1 MVHYLISCRSL
12 TWAQRMGRTLE
23 RAGIT
28 AGIIRAPHDRIPEGC
43 GYCLRISEKNLSR
56 ALLTLNAAGYDK
68 SRIIVYRD
76 GEAENHD
83 LPG

>member
-28 AGIIRAPHDRIPEGC
+28 ASTIKAPRSVAPEGC
-43 GYCLRISEKNLSR
+43 GYCLRVVEKDLPR
-56 ALLTLNAAGYDK
+56 ALTVLREAGFDK
-68 SRIIVYRD
+68 SKVIVYRD
-76 GEAENHD
+76 EEVR
-83 LPG
+83 P

>member
-28 AGIIRAPHDRIPEGC
+28 ATTIKAPRSVAPHGC
-43 GYCLRISEKNLSR
+43 GYCLRVTERNLPQ
-56 ALLTLNAAGYDK
+56 ALTVLRQAGFDK
-68 SRIIVYRD
+68 SKVIVYQD
-76 GEAENHD
+76 GEVAE
-83 LPG
+83 

>member
-28 AGIIRAPHDRIPEGC
+28 ATTIKAPRSVAPQGC
-43 GYCLRISEKNLSR
+43 GYCLRVTEKNLPQ
-56 ALLTLNAAGYDK
+56 ALTVLRQAGFDK
-68 SRIIVYRD
+68 SKVIVYQD
-76 GEAENHD
+76 GEVAE
-83 LPG
+83 